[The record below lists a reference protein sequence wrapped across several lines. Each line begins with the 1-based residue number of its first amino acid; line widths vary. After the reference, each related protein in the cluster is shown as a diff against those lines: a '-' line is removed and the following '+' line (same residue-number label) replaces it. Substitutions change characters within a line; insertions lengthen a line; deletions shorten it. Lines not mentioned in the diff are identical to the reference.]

1 MAATIKELAEKAF
14 PTMQENDK
22 EGLES
27 LKYIG
32 IDLGPEDLGMYNTFK
47 ESQQAIY
54 TQGANAM
61 LEEIEKIIDRED
73 WTSRGYILS
82 CAIRDRIKEL
92 KGKENGKI

>member
-1 MAATIKELAEKAF
+1 MASTIKELAEKAF
-14 PTMQENDK
+14 PTIPENDK

-54 TQGANAM
+54 TQGANAV
-61 LEEIEKIIDRED
+61 LEEIEKTYQNEGAFGVIQ
-73 WTSRGYILS
+73 L
-82 CAIRDRIKEL
+82 IKQL
-92 KGKENGKI
+92 KGK